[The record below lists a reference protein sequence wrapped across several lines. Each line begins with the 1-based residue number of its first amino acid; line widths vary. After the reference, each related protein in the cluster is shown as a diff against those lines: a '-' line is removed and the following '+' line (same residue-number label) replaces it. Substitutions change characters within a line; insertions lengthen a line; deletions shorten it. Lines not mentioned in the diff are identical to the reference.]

1 MKTRFTLLSIAI
13 AFSFFA
19 NSQTGKVSGTV
30 TDASSKAI
38 HSATVSLLRAKDSSL
53 VKFSPT
59 DKNGAYE
66 FENIKDGKYF
76 ISASNVGYGKVLSPT
91 FEVSSS
97 GATVPTLIMKEQ
109 AKGMAEVTV
118 TAKKPFIETRI
129 DKTIVNVESAPTT
142 AGATALEVLEKS
154 PGVTVDNDGNIS
166 LRGKGRRNYYDR
178 WEAHLLIISRS
189 CQYA

>member
-1 MKTRFTLLSIAI
+1 MKTKFTLLSIAI
-13 AFSFFA
+13 LLSFLSK
-19 NSQTGKVSGTV
+19 SQTGKVSGIV

-38 HSATVSLLRAKDSSL
+38 HSATVSLLKAKDSSM

-66 FENIKDGKYF
+66 FVNVKDGKYF
-76 ISASNVGYGKVLSPT
+76 VSVSNVGYGKAVSPA

-97 GATVPTLIMKEQ
+97 NATVPTLVMSEQ

-118 TAKKPFIETRI
+118 TARKPFIETKI

-142 AGATALEVLEKS
+142 AGATAR
-154 PGVTVDNDGNIS
+154 P
-166 LRGKGRRNYYDR
+166 
-178 WEAHLLIISRS
+178 
-189 CQYA
+189 